1 MFLLWYAT
9 EKYVFKLI
17 QSREDK
23 YLSIQQYYHIQ
34 TSKSCVQ
41 KHLQAVL
48 CKGQINTRNKNC
60 RLLCKPRKFT
70 WKTATGNFPCV
81 QESKISHVFL

>member
-41 KHLQAVL
+41 KYLQAVL
-48 CKGQINTRNKNC
+48 LRDK
-60 RLLCKPRKFT
+60 
-70 WKTATGNFPCV
+70 
-81 QESKISHVFL
+81 